1 MTAKL
6 ITSPGLSPGVMG
18 GPFLA
23 VRGEPEPLGRC
34 LTS

>member
-18 GPFLA
+18 GPFLT
-23 VRGEPEPLGRC
+23 VRGEPEPLGRS